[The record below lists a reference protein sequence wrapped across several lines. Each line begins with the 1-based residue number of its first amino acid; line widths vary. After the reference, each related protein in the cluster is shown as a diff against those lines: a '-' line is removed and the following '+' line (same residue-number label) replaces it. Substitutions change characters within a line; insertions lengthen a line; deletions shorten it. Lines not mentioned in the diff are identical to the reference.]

1 VLLHVGG
8 PLALGALA
16 YVLWP
21 RGIAAE
27 ALAARLGAPA
37 LHAFLPRPPAWLLGH
52 ASDALWAYAMGAFVT
67 VLWRDGSPAA
77 RRTWTGVAYAAV
89 VLAEVAQRFGW
100 LPGTF
105 DPLDLLVASVAFGLA
120 VLVTSP
126 SPFLP
131 RRRTA

>member
-1 VLLHVGG
+1 
-8 PLALGALA
+8 
-16 YVLWP
+16 
-21 RGIAAE
+21 
-27 ALAARLGAPA
+27 
-37 LHAFLPRPPAWLLGH
+37 
-52 ASDALWAYAMGAFVT
+52 
-67 VLWRDGSPAA
+67 
-77 RRTWTGVAYAAV
+77 
-89 VLAEVAQRFGW
+89 LAEVAQRFGW